1 MTWRGGLCGLA
12 TLLALASSAL
22 AQSSP
27 SPDEFKQEPRPT
39 PQMVGSL
46 SPNAKLTPQPN
57 LAADLSNSLGNSLE
71 LVGYFGVLVALVA
84 VGFYFMK
91 RGGPMRG
98 RRGLENKLNIL
109 ETKMLGNRQFLVVVE
124 YNDNRMLLGVSPGT
138 IQHLCVLDTGIP
150 EMDELPEVPEALPTP
165 LPMPKEDKP

>member
-1 MTWRGGLCGLA
+1 MTWRGGWFGLA

-27 SPDEFKQEPRPT
+27 SPDEFKQEPRQT
-39 PQMVGSL
+39 QMAGSL
-46 SPNAKLTPQPN
+46 SPSAKVTPQPN
-57 LAADLSNSLGNSLE
+57 VAADLSNSLGNSLE

-84 VGFYFMK
+84 AGFYFMK
-91 RGGPMRG
+91 RGVPMRG

-138 IQHLCVLDTGIP
+138 IQHLCVLDA
-150 EMDELPEVPEALPTP
+150 ELPEMEELSGMPNP
-165 LPMPKEDKP
+165 LPMPKEEKP